1 VKEQRPPSIL
11 LCALFSLL
19 LIAVLFALQ
28 GRIGLDL
35 MDEGFQW
42 YGSLQTAHGG
52 IPLRDFYAYDPGRY
66 LWAAAWSWVLGDGIV
81 ALRLST
87 AAFAAI
93 GLTLGLL
100 AVRRVTANRVA
111 LALAGALLALWMF
124 PRHKLFEPTIAMAAV
139 LVALRLIEE
148 PSRRRHF
155 AAGALVGVA
164 AFFGKNH
171 GLYTFLAFLG
181 LVLFLHFRIDRGR
194 LGERSLA
201 LGGGIAA
208 GSIPLLAM
216 MVFVPGFLGSYVD
229 SILFFL
235 TQGRTNNPLP
245 VPWPWR
251 VSYADVSLFE
261 GTHRF
266 ALGLAF
272 LLLPVF
278 CVVAAAFAV
287 TANRESLRRRAPLLA
302 AAFVALLYLHHAM
315 VRADAPHLGQS
326 IHPVLLGLLALP
338 LAISPERRL
347 PAVTLKVCLSA
358 LLVFLTVFAALPES
372 PFVRRLARE
381 RNGEPY
387 VRAEIGGDPLSLPS
401 ETAALLSGVQAAV
414 AARVAPGEPLL
425 ILPYYPGLYPVT
437 GHVSPVWNTYLT
449 WPDKGGS
456 DERMIREIREHRVRW
471 ALVGDH
477 DGHGGFG
484 FRTSHPVLVDFL
496 TRHFAPIPT
505 PGLPPGFLLLRE
517 ADEGALS
524 LR

>member
-1 VKEQRPPSIL
+1 MKEQPPPSVL
-11 LCALFSLL
+11 FCALLSVLL
-19 LIAVLFALQ
+19 AGVLFAVQ

-35 MDEGFQW
+35 LDEGFQW
-42 YGSLQTAHGG
+42 YGSLRTAHGG
-52 IPLRDFYAYDPGRY
+52 VPLRDFYAYDPGRY
-66 LWAAAWSWVLGDGIV
+66 LWAAAWAVGLGDGIV

-87 AAFAAI
+87 AVFAAI

-100 AVRRVTANRVA
+100 VVRRVTASRVT

-124 PRHKLFEPTIAMAAV
+124 PRHKLFEPALAMAAV

-148 PSRRRHF
+148 PSRRRHV
-155 AAGALVGVA
+155 AAGAMVGVA

-181 LVLFLHFRIDRGR
+181 LVLFLHFRIERGR
-194 LGERSLA
+194 LGERLLA
-201 LGGGIAA
+201 LGAGIAA

-216 MVFVPGFLGSYVD
+216 MVFVPGFWGSYVD

-251 VSYADVSLFE
+251 VPYADAGFFE
-261 GTHRF
+261 GIHGF

-278 CVVAAAFAV
+278 CAVAAGFAV

-302 AAFVALLYLHHAM
+302 AAFVALFYLHHAM

-338 LAISPERRL
+338 LAVSPNRRL
-347 PAVTLKVCLSA
+347 TAVALDVCLAA
-358 LLVFLTVFAALPES
+358 LLVFVTVFAALPES
-372 PFVRRLARE
+372 PFVRRLGRE

-387 VRAEIGGDPLSLPS
+387 VTAEIAGDPLSLPP
-401 ETAALLSGVQAAV
+401 EIAALVTSVQEAV

-425 ILPYYPGLYPVT
+425 ILPHFPGLYPVL
-437 GHVSPVWNTYLT
+437 GHASPVWNTYLT
-449 WPDKGGS
+449 WPAKGGS
-456 DERMIREIREHRVRW
+456 DERMIREVLEHRVHW
-471 ALVGDH
+471 ALVSDY

-484 FRTSHPVLVDFL
+484 FRVSHPVLVDFL
-496 TRHFAPIPT
+496 TRHFVPT
-505 PGLPPGFLLLRE
+505 PAPGLPPGFLLLRE
-517 ADEGALS
+517 AAESAP
-524 LR
+524 R